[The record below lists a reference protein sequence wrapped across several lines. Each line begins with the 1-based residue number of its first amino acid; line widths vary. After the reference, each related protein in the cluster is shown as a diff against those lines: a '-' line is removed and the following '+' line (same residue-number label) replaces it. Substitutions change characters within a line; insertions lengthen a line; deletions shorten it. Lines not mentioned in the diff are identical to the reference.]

1 MALDDG
7 LIEFMMLSCHPS
19 KALKHPKLLLM
30 STLKIVHVVEA
41 LGGGVYTYFKNLT
54 QVLCEAPDLE
64 VTVIYSGNRDEINN
78 DQVASD
84 FHPKTRL
91 ICISMHREIRF
102 KEDFKAFKALKT
114 TLKQIEPDVLHLHS
128 SKGGIL
134 GRFAYL
140 FSPRLKAKL
149 FYTPHGFSF
158 LRKDISSL
166 KRHLFFSI
174 EFLSQKLTGG
184 TLIACGD
191 TELRYAKKIGPA
203 LLVRNGIQQ
212 LGLTNFEKQHRPQIK
227 CIGTLGRITYA
238 RNPAYFN
245 QLALNHPELEFLWI
259 GDGEL
264 RHQLT
269 APNITVTGWFNHYEQ
284 GLQKLEVL
292 DLYLQTSLW
301 EGLPIALLEASARE
315 IPIVATNIIGNKDIV
330 AAGKTGF
337 LFDAEYEFDQ
347 ILKKSKNQSTRIALG
362 NAAKKRTAILFN
374 SAVNFQKLIRLYQA

>member
-1 MALDDG
+1 
-7 LIEFMMLSCHPS
+7 
-19 KALKHPKLLLM
+19 
-30 STLKIVHVVEA
+30 
-41 LGGGVYTYFKNLT
+41 
-54 QVLCEAPDLE
+54 
-64 VTVIYSGNRDEINN
+64 
-78 DQVASD
+78 
-84 FHPKTRL
+84 
-91 ICISMHREIRF
+91 
-102 KEDFKAFKALKT
+102 
-114 TLKQIEPDVLHLHS
+114 
-128 SKGGIL
+128 
-134 GRFAYL
+134 
-140 FSPRLKAKL
+140 
-149 FYTPHGFSF
+149 
-158 LRKDISSL
+158 
-166 KRHLFFSI
+166 